1 MIRTMKLNQVVA
13 LIGLFGI
20 ATVSQAQLVN
30 PSFEDGTGADASNWF
45 RFGNAYREPA
55 GARTGN
61 FSMKMFGNFN
71 GGTNV
76 TGAFQDF
83 AIAPGQTASASVYGL
98 NMSTDAMSG
107 DNFAVLKLIYRDAG
121 NNDIAFQ
128 ESAVRITRNTTQD
141 QFQLMT
147 ASLGA
152 APANTDHGSL
162 FLLFVQLDTTPFA
175 GGATFF
181 DDAQVSV
188 VPEPGTMIALGAGV
202 IALVRSRR
210 KRS

>member
-1 MIRTMKLNQVVA
+1 MIRTMKLSHTVA
-13 LIGLFGI
+13 LVGLL
-20 ATVSQAQLVN
+20 AMTTVSQAQILN
-30 PSFEDGTGADASNWF
+30 GSFEDGSGTDATNWF
-45 RFGNAYREPA
+45 RFGNAYREPV
-55 GARTGN
+55 GARTGT
-61 FSMKMFGNFN
+61 FSMKMFGSFS

-107 DNFAVLKLIYRDAG
+107 DNFAVLKLIYRDAA
-121 NNDIAFQ
+121 NNDILAQ
-128 ESAVRITRNTTQD
+128 ESAVRIARNTPFD

-162 FLLFVQLDTTPFA
+162 FLLFVQLDSTPFA

-188 VPEPGTMIALGAGV
+188 VPEPGTIIALSAGV
-202 IALVRSRR
+202 VALIRSRR